1 MKYSMLIA
9 GLMACG
15 AAMAQPASL
24 DGARFTVTLAEA
36 GRAVP
41 ISLPF
46 PHAEPKDGHWMATGE
61 VKFPLALVKN
71 RLYGTLPAGLPAGRH
86 TFVVGKQNEA
96 FDEVDIEGSFDDG
109 SEVRMVRVN
118 GDVVTAIHFKKGDR
132 KPYLWPLLGEGG
144 ASLTRD
150 YPFVE
155 GGKTKDHPHHVSF
168 WTAHGDINGADYW
181 EYGDRTGWQR
191 VEHKYF
197 QSGLGVGL
205 IQMQSVW
212 EDKDRKPIVN
222 EERNY
227 RFYATPAG
235 NRLFDVDVKFTAA
248 YGDVTFGDT
257 KEGGIVGLR
266 MNDDLREQG
275 GTGKITT
282 SEGAVGEKAAWGKAA
297 AWCDYTGTLEGFGAR
312 GITVMNHPSSFRY
325 PIRWHVRAYGL
336 LGANAFGYSDF
347 TGGKENGEYTL
358 KNGESI
364 EFKFR
369 IYLHSGDVEAADVA
383 GYFKDYANPSVA
395 EWVE

>member
-1 MKYSMLIA
+1 MKVWIVTACLIVSGVA
-9 GLMACG
+9 FAQLAPYEG
-15 AAMAQPASL
+15 AK
-24 DGARFTVTLAEA
+24 FTVTSTEI
-36 GRAVP
+36 GRATPFFLPIADDVAVP
-41 ISLPF
+41 SLLAQTDGGLHIPLSVVGDRLVGVLPANTPAGIHPFTIGLAAYKSVPAISLT
-46 PHAEPKDGHWMATGE
+46 AKDS
-61 VKFPLALVKN
+61 
-71 RLYGTLPAGLPAGRH
+71 
-86 TFVVGKQNEA
+86 
-96 FDEVDIEGSFDDG
+96 DIEVHADG
-109 SEVRMVRVN
+109 EL
-118 GDVVTAIHFKKGDR
+118 VTTFHYKKDDR
-132 KPYLWPLLGEGG
+132 KPYLWPLKGEGG

-181 EYGDRTGWQR
+181 EYGERTGWQ
-191 VEHKYF
+191 VVDKLD
-197 QSGLGVGL
+197 SGSGYAAGW
-205 IQMQSVW
+205 ITAANIWQ
-212 EDKDRKPIVN
+212 DKDHTPVIF
-222 EERNY
+222 EERTY
-227 RFYATPAG
+227 IFYHTPG
-235 NRLFDVDVKFTAA
+235 SGRLLDVNVKFTAA

-383 GYFKDYANPSVA
+383 GYFKDYATPPVA